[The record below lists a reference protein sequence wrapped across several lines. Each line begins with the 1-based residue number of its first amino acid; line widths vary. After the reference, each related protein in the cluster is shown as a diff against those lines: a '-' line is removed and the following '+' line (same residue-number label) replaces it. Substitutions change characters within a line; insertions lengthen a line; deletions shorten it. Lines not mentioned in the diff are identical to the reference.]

1 MAQSD
6 GQERTEAATPKR
18 REEALTEGRVPRSQE
33 LSAATLLIAGTGTL
47 AVVAGG
53 TLAGHAVALLHA
65 GAGWLTAV
73 PMTPNGAVTIVQQVA
88 QGTVLALAPFLGA
101 VLAITLLVNAIQAR
115 GVIAPEALSP
125 KLSHIDPLAG
135 IGRLFSIQALF
146 NVLKALVKLLIIGWV
161 AWGVLHRAWPEIL
174 STSGAEVPRILGV
187 TRELAIRMAL
197 FVGLVFLVIA
207 AVDYGFQVWQ
217 FEKGLRMTRQEVV
230 QEHRESEGDPQV
242 KGRIR
247 QLQKAMARKR
257 MLSNV
262 ATADVVVTNPTRI
275 AVALKYDP
283 LVSPAPVVLA
293 MGERLLARRIREIA
307 MHAGVPVVENKPLA
321 RALFATAK
329 VGTPIPPALYV
340 AVAEVIAFVFRR
352 QGTPLPSRRDR

>member
-6 GQERTEAATPKR
+6 GQERTEDATPKR
-18 REEALTEGRVPRSQE
+18 REEAMQEGRVPRSQE
-33 LSAATLLIAGTGTL
+33 LSAATLLIAGTFTL
-47 AVVAGG
+47 AVAGG
-53 TLAGHAVALLHA
+53 ATLAQHAVSMLQQ

-73 PMTPNGAVTIVQQVA
+73 PMTANGAVTILQQVGQA
-88 QGTVLALAPFLGA
+88 TLVALAPFFGA
-101 VLAITLLVNAIQAR
+101 LLAITLLVNAIQAR

-125 KLSHIDPLAG
+125 KLSHIDPIAG
-135 IGRLFSIQALF
+135 MGRLFSVQALF
-146 NVLKALVKLLIIGWV
+146 NVFKAVLKFAVIAFV

-174 STSGAEVPRILGV
+174 STSGAGVEQILGI
-187 TRELAIRMAL
+187 TRELAIRMAM

-207 AVDYGFQVWQ
+207 GLDYGFQVWQ
-217 FEKGLRMTRQEVV
+217 FEKSLRMTKQEVV
-230 QEHRESEGDPQV
+230 QEHRQTEGDPMV

-257 MLSNV
+257 MLTNV

-283 LVSPAPVVLA
+283 LVSAAPVVLA
-293 MGERLLARRIREIA
+293 MGERLLAKRIREIA
-307 MHAGVPVVENKPLA
+307 IKAGVPIIENKPLA

-352 QGTPLPSRRDR
+352 KGTQLPSRRTR